1 MRSVY
6 NCFLGFSLLLLANCS
21 SEEGGVKIITLQSAD
36 QESVNQEN
44 AGRVVVQRY
53 TGGSGDTD
61 LVNQMWYLDK
71 DTYTAQTGKVDINLG
86 NVHDYYRGEGQ
97 IVIVSDNRIDLDHPD
112 LSRNANVARSKDYT
126 AGTTKSD
133 WSGNI
138 PRGTGSTSES
148 DDAEKVQGRLAHGTA
163 VAGVI
168 SMVKDNSE
176 GMFGVAPNAELRGYN
191 FLVQQKYSTL
201 LDQLGADVTGDVTFN
216 YNYGTYQSRF
226 VKYPSLYNACIQTLS
241 EKRENTNIIY
251 VKGSGNW
258 YLEESSKGLIAHD
271 SKSWFLG
278 NANFDGI
285 NALPYIIVV
294 GTLGKDGVKKSHSS
308 PGSNVWISAPGEDI
322 SSSDIEGC
330 TEGFDTDSTDG
341 PTDSNNV
348 NLNPSCSYAINVP
361 WYSLSTALVTGAVV
375 LMREVCPECTWRHIK
390 HALAKTAVKIDEN
403 ASSDHLIP
411 GLDLSGHK
419 YQRPWITNAANYN
432 FHNWYGFGKIDVR
445 SAITYL
451 EENKNDVTS
460 DMGEMVNTLGL
471 DSNWLFYYHHSGLNQ
486 SIPDGNSDGT
496 SDSINVDLH
505 NLEIEHVMVNLKI
518 THPRPADL
526 GIELTSPSGTV
537 SQLTYVNSGIQQTN
551 INQYSLGSNAFYGE
565 TSLGM
570 WKLKVI
576 DGQVGQTGT
585 LDNWNL
591 KIMGHKIPNSTKATP
606 AGVVSA
612 SVDGNKVLS
621 WTLPSDTTGLRRVEI
636 CILKKERTCQYHDWL
651 SAPLTPSRFTISAFK
666 DYDLGGLWV
675 ATDNAKDYQT
685 GAKIVK
691 MRTVDDNENVSAI
704 QTFNLSF

>member
-1 MRSVY
+1 MRSVC
-6 NCFLGFSLLLLANCS
+6 NCFLGFSLFLLASCS
-21 SEEGGVKIITLQSAD
+21 SEEGGGGEVKFVTLKSID
-36 QESVNQEN
+36 K
-44 AGRVVVQRY
+44 GTVQPRY

-71 DTYTAQTGKVDINLG
+71 DTYTAQTGQVDINLG

-126 AGTTKSD
+126 VGTSKSD
-133 WSGNI
+133 WLGQI

-191 FLVQQKYSTL
+191 FLVQQKYSIL

-226 VKYPSLYNACIQTLS
+226 AKYGNLYQACIQTLS

-271 SKSWFLG
+271 NKSWFLG

-294 GTLGKDGVKKSHSS
+294 GALGKDGTKKSHSS

-341 PTDSNNV
+341 PTDSSNV

-375 LMREVCPECTWRHIK
+375 LMREACPECTWRHIK
-390 HALAKTAVKIDEN
+390 HVLAKTATKIDDN
-403 ASSDHLIP
+403 ASSDHPIP
-411 GLDLSGHK
+411 GLDIGKHK
-419 YQRPWITNAANYN
+419 YQRGWTTNAANYN
-432 FHNWYGFGKIDVR
+432 FHNWYGFGNINVR
-445 SAITYL
+445 KAITYL

-460 DMGEMVNTLGL
+460 DMGEAVNTLGL
-471 DSNWLFYYHHSGLNQ
+471 TNSLYYYTNTVPRQ
-486 SIPDGNSDGT
+486 NIPDNTTDGLLT
-496 SDSINVDLH
+496 RMDVDLH
-505 NLEIEHVMVNLKI
+505 NLQIEHVMVNLKI

-526 GIELTSPSGTV
+526 GIELISPSGTV

-551 INQYSLGSNAFYGE
+551 LNQVSLGSNAFYGE
-565 TSLGM
+565 PSLGE
-570 WKLKVI
+570 WTLKVI
-576 DGQVGQTGT
+576 DGQVGQTGI
-585 LDNWNL
+585 LNNWNL
-591 KIMGHKIPNSTKATP
+591 KILGHKIPGSAKATP

-612 SVDGNKVLS
+612 SVDANKVLS
-621 WTLPSDTTGLRRVEI
+621 WTLPSDTTGLRRVEL
-636 CILKKERTCQYHDWL
+636 CILKAERTCQFHDWL
-651 SAPLTPSRFTISAFK
+651 SVPISSTSLTVDAFK
-666 DYDLGGLWV
+666 DYDLGGVWV
-675 ATDNAKDYQT
+675 ATNNTKHYKT

-691 MRTVDDNENVSAI
+691 MRTVDNNENVSAI